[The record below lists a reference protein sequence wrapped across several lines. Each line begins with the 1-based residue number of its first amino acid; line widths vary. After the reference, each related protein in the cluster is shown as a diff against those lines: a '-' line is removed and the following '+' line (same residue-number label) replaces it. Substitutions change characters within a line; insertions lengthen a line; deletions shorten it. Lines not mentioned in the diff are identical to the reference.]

1 LYAIDT
7 TGKLVLGS
15 NYMSE
20 ELNETVLDIEAVGTD
35 YVLFMT
41 TNSIFRT
48 QPTYST
54 LGHARYYLEKLYEGT
69 VMSMHAGSQHV
80 FINTPN
86 GYLVGGHNN
95 YFQFGMPTPPPVAD
109 VFFFPATNVNNLGT
123 IDKLVTGG
131 WHAYAQRDKTFYG
144 WGCNSVSM
152 IFHCLTYRMGALATT
167 RITTKKHLQKLIFS
181 KIMGSYA
188 SRVAVGI
195 Q

>member
-1 LYAIDT
+1 
-7 TGKLVLGS
+7 
-15 NYMSE
+15 MSE